1 MAKTLSET
9 QLKSAI
15 NNAILTVVNTCGKE
29 VESAIS
35 SGIKAEYLLGSTIIE
50 ESDKIHLVE
59 GEKRTGDSADKK
71 VETSIRKSRTAI
83 VDGLIEMN
91 KFGWGK
97 TKFLDAVRVASKFS
111 ETEFED
117 LSAEFNRT
125 AIIELASVSDENK
138 EKALSAVRAATEKAV
153 EKDVP
158 PPNVREIVKGFKPT
172 ARKST
177 SVPFPLKIST
187 LLADSF
193 DVDFFAKFSS
203 EKSLS
208 KKDSNAALFTLFTV
222 LAENGMDVQMQAEVK
237 RDAEVKRGKEIA
249 AEVFAAEVAE
259 VAEVEAADDAKREEF
274 LVDLENH
281 RKAELVTIDNIKT
294 PEGEDFSYGS
304 EAYEARRAEL
314 VAEGLEQAI

>member
-9 QLKSAI
+9 QLNTAVD
-15 NNAILTVVNTCGKE
+15 NAILVVIDTCGAD
-29 VESAIS
+29 VDSAIS
-35 SGIKAEYLLGSTIIE
+35 KGIKAEYLLGSTIIE

-83 VDGLIEMN
+83 VEGLIETN
-91 KFGWGK
+91 RFDFGR
-97 TKFLDAVRVASKFS
+97 TKFMDAVRIASKFS
-111 ETEFED
+111 QTEFEN

-125 AIIELASVSDENK
+125 AIIELASVAN
-138 EKALSAVRAATEKAV
+138 EKVDKAVEAVRAATEKAV

-187 LLADSF
+187 LLADTF
-193 DVDFFAKFSS
+193 DVDFFAKLSS

-249 AEVFAAEVAE
+249 AEVE
-259 VAEVEAADDAKREEF
+259 VAEVEPVEKREKRESAT
-274 LVDLENH
+274 
-281 RKAELVTIDNIKT
+281 AEAERLLAVNQRTLKKPLAEVVT

-304 EAYEARRAEL
+304 EAYEKRRAEL

>member
-9 QLKSAI
+9 QLNTAVD
-15 NNAILTVVNTCGKE
+15 NAILVVIDTCGAD
-29 VESAIS
+29 VDSAIS
-35 SGIKAEYLLGSTIIE
+35 KGIKAEYLLGSTIIE

-83 VDGLIEMN
+83 VEGLIETN
-91 KFGWGK
+91 RFDFGR
-97 TKFLDAVRVASKFS
+97 TKFMDAVRIASKFS
-111 ETEFED
+111 QTEFEN

-125 AIIELASVSDENK
+125 AIIELASVAN
-138 EKALSAVRAATEKAV
+138 EKVDKAVEAVRAATEKAV

-187 LLADSF
+187 LLADTF

-249 AEVFAAEVAE
+249 AEVE
-259 VAEVEAADDAKREEF
+259 VAEVEPVEKREKRESAT
-274 LVDLENH
+274 
-281 RKAELVTIDNIKT
+281 AEAERLLAVNQRTLKKPLAEVVT

-304 EAYEARRAEL
+304 EAYEKRRAEL

>member
-9 QLKSAI
+9 QLNTAVD
-15 NNAILTVVNTCGKE
+15 NAILVVIDTCGAD
-29 VESAIS
+29 VDSAIS
-35 SGIKAEYLLGSTIIE
+35 KGIKAEYLLGSTIIE

-83 VDGLIEMN
+83 VEGLIETN
-91 KFGWGK
+91 RFDFGR
-97 TKFLDAVRVASKFS
+97 TKFMDAVRIASKFS
-111 ETEFED
+111 QTEFEN

-125 AIIELASVSDENK
+125 AIIELASVAN
-138 EKALSAVRAATEKAV
+138 EKVDKAVEAVRAATEKAV

-172 ARKST
+172 ARKSS

-249 AEVFAAEVAE
+249 AEVE
-259 VAEVEAADDAKREEF
+259 VAEVEPVEKREKRESAT
-274 LVDLENH
+274 
-281 RKAELVTIDNIKT
+281 AEAERLLAVNQRTLKKPLAEVVT

-304 EAYEARRAEL
+304 EAYEKRRAEL